1 MPMNYKRYLLGLT
14 ILLVLATLLVCF
26 IQFQDSKIQVSFKD
40 TNPIPTYQ
48 PPDKNI
54 PLRIVMISVLNYKD
68 TAKYQ
73 RQMAQRIGYLLE
85 RPVLVMHR
93 KRYSEIN
100 QLLIKGDA
108 DLGLLS
114 TGAYCIYSSSND
126 FKPLVA
132 QQRHQVPYYYSYVIV
147 SNDSPYKTLDDLRDK
162 TFAFVDPL
170 SYSGYL
176 SIQEKLRKQNKNAKN
191 YFELFYFTYSHD
203 ASINAVLEGQVD
215 GAVVDSLAY
224 DYVKKHRPDNA
235 AKIKIIE
242 TLPPRGTGPIV
253 ARKYLPNTDK
263 IQQVLLN
270 LHKDPLAREAMEH
283 LMIDRFIIPQPELY
297 PSIDWRELEEK

>member
-1 MPMNYKRYLLGLT
+1 MSYKRYLLAFAFFLT
-14 ILLVLATLLVCF
+14 IATIFICF
-26 IQFQDSKIQVSFKD
+26 FQFQNSKIQVSFKN
-40 TNPIPTYQ
+40 TEPIPTYQ
-48 PPDKNI
+48 PSDKKT

-73 RQMAQRIGYLLE
+73 KQMAQSLGRLLE

-114 TGAYCIYSSSND
+114 TGAYCVYRGKND
-126 FKPLVA
+126 FELLVA
-132 QQRHQVPYYYSYVIV
+132 QERHKVPYYYSYVIV
-147 SNDSPYKTLDDLRDK
+147 AADSPDNSLEDLRDK

-176 SIQEKLRKQNKNAKN
+176 SVQEKLKKTNNHAKT
-191 YFELFYFTYSHD
+191 YFDLFYFTYSHD
-203 ASINAVLEGQVD
+203 ASINAVLDGQVK

-242 TLPPRGTGPIV
+242 ILPPRGTGPIV
-253 ARKYLPNTDK
+253 ARKYLPDTDK
-263 IQQVLLN
+263 IKQVLLN
-270 LHKDPLAREAMEH
+270 LHHDPTAREAMEH